1 MSDLK
6 LSMAPI
12 TELSHLL
19 NPLATPA
26 QLETSS
32 SQLDGVPKDLE
43 DSVRFETSRLL
54 QAAGILLH
62 LPQEIIAQ
70 AIVILQRFWSGPDG
84 GSMLDYDSKVSS
96 SFWFARI

>member
-1 MSDLK
+1 
-6 LSMAPI
+6 MAPI

-32 SQLDGVPKDLE
+32 SQLDGIPKDLE
-43 DSVRFETSRLL
+43 DSVRFETSRLI

-70 AIVILQRFWSGPDG
+70 AIVILQRFWLGPDG
-84 GSMLDYDSKVSS
+84 GSMLDSDSKVSDS
-96 SFWFARI
+96 

>member
-1 MSDLK
+1 
-6 LSMAPI
+6 MAPI

-32 SQLDGVPKDLE
+32 SQLDGVRKELE
-43 DSVRFETSRLL
+43 DSVRFETSRLI
-54 QAAGILLH
+54 QASGILLR

-70 AIVILQRFWSGPDG
+70 SIVILQRFWLGADG
-84 GSMLDYDSKVSS
+84 ASMLDNDSKVFTS
-96 SFWFARI
+96 